1 MKRVE
6 LYQKI
11 RRAVMIDAAVPRWA
25 ARQNVN
31 LRFSHHLAYRDM
43 AKNVW
48 VRPARKTSEICRFL
62 DLNLLRQGLGE
73 KRQKPIRDRFWPPQ
87 QSPRFR
93 WHSQNG
99 AEAGDFCP
107 SKGHLIVSH

>member
-43 AKNVW
+43 AKNV
-48 VRPARKTSEICRFL
+48 
-62 DLNLLRQGLGE
+62 
-73 KRQKPIRDRFWPPQ
+73 
-87 QSPRFR
+87 
-93 WHSQNG
+93 
-99 AEAGDFCP
+99 
-107 SKGHLIVSH
+107 